1 MPRLK
6 LVFDLDD
13 TLYPERQFAISGFRA
28 CERWLEQEHG
38 HTGIVDEMTRLL
50 DDGHMRALFDIVL
63 RSRVPHSSEAMLEA
77 FIDIYR
83 WHEPEIGLYADAA
96 HVLEHLEEAGEPLGL
111 ITDGQ
116 HEVQAS
122 KVRALRLEPR
132 LLFGLLGFKLRAL
145 LVILRLLLGQFGLAL
160 RIGLGDAFR
169 QLGHAVLDPGEDAR
183 HLARQMLLQTARGRA
198 EHAEALLHLDQSCR
212 VAPIRIGD
220 LVSQMRE
227 NLLEIV
233 RFASE
238 RGQRIT
244 RSPRHA

>member
-1 MPRLK
+1 M
-6 LVFDLDD
+6 
-13 TLYPERQFAISGFRA
+13 GFRA

-132 LLFGLLGFKLRAL
+132 FAHIIYTGALGGRAFSKPNPRAFELMEAALGQAGDRFVYIGDNPAKDFVAPNTRGWVSVQIHRPQRIHARAQTAEGGAAQHVIDSLAELPGLLEEL
-145 LVILRLLLGQFGLAL
+145 
-160 RIGLGDAFR
+160 
-169 QLGHAVLDPGEDAR
+169 
-183 HLARQMLLQTARGRA
+183 
-198 EHAEALLHLDQSCR
+198 
-212 VAPIRIGD
+212 
-220 LVSQMRE
+220 
-227 NLLEIV
+227 
-233 RFASE
+233 
-238 RGQRIT
+238 
-244 RSPRHA
+244 

>member
-132 LLFGLLGFKLRAL
+132 FAHIIYTGALGGRAFSKPNPRAFELMEAALGQAGDRFVYIGDNPAKDFVAPNTRGWVSVQIHRPQRIHARAQTAEGGAAQHVIDSLAELPGLLEEL
-145 LVILRLLLGQFGLAL
+145 
-160 RIGLGDAFR
+160 
-169 QLGHAVLDPGEDAR
+169 
-183 HLARQMLLQTARGRA
+183 
-198 EHAEALLHLDQSCR
+198 
-212 VAPIRIGD
+212 
-220 LVSQMRE
+220 
-227 NLLEIV
+227 
-233 RFASE
+233 
-238 RGQRIT
+238 
-244 RSPRHA
+244 